1 MAKILLIEDDAN
13 IAHLLRLQL
22 QQRGHQVEVEH
33 DGKKALDRLQELS
46 FELFLIDRMIPGID
60 GIELCKRIRQLAHYH
75 NTPIIFVTALSHSE
89 DIVHGLNAGADD
101 YITKPYDIEVL
112 EARLLSVWRRYLV
125 LTSTTRRFSLGPLEL
140 DLDTHQAK
148 VAGEEL
154 HLTNTEYRILSY
166 LIQNGRKV
174 LSREAIVGFVQGEK
188 IYVTER
194 TIDTHIASLRKKLK
208 SASSLIETIRGVGYR
223 ISCE

>member
-60 GIELCKRIRQLAHYH
+60 GIELCKRIRQLDHYH
-75 NTPIIFVTALSHSE
+75 NTPIIFVTALSRSE

-125 LTSTTRRFSLGPLEL
+125 LTAATRRFSLGPLEL